1 VVVVVVVVVVLVEI
15 VSELLSPTVVFQ
27 GAVWTVHLTVGSQVF
42 RRSLPY
48 KAERNKHLA
57 VGLGTVKK
65 HSIEFS
71 ISIQLDM

>member
-1 VVVVVVVVVVLVEI
+1 MVLVEV

-27 GAVWTVHLTVGSQVF
+27 GAVWTVRLNVGSQFF
-42 RRSLPY
+42 RRSAPY

-57 VGLGTVKK
+57 VGLGTMKK